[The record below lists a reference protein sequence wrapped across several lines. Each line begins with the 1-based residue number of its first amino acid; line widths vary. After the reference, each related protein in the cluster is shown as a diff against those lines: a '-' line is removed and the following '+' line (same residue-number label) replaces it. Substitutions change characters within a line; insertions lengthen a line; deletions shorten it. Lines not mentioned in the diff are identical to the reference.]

1 LFTAFCF
8 SLKGIDK
15 PCLPPHTYLSF
26 LQLQP
31 ESQMK
36 QLTILG
42 STGSIGTSTLSV
54 VRHNPEQFSVMALVA
69 GKNVAR
75 MAEQCLE
82 FRPVWAV
89 MDDEASAQRLR
100 EILREQGG
108 TTQVLAGQK
117 AACDMA
123 ALDGVDQVMAA
134 IVGAA
139 GLLPT
144 LAAIAAGKQVLLANK
159 ESLVTC
165 GRLFMDA
172 VKRSG
177 AQLLPIDS
185 EHNAIFQSLPETIQQ
200 NLGYADLED
209 NGVSSIILTG
219 SGGPFRETP
228 IGDLA
233 AMSPDQACCHPN
245 WSMGRKISVDS
256 ATMMNK
262 GLEYI
267 EARWL
272 FNAHAK
278 QMEVLIHPQSVIHS
292 MVRYRDGSVLAQ
304 LGAPD
309 MRTPIAHA
317 MAFPERV
324 ASGVEPLD
332 FCKIGTFTFMEP
344 DYHRYPCLKLAIEAF
359 EQGQAAT
366 TVLNAANEIVV
377 EAFLHHRL
385 RFTDI
390 AALNRAAL
398 EQVDLTE
405 PQSVDEVQAVDA
417 AAREIARNLVT
428 RVAYR

>member
-1 LFTAFCF
+1 
-8 SLKGIDK
+8 
-15 PCLPPHTYLSF
+15 
-26 LQLQP
+26 
-31 ESQMK
+31 MK

-54 VRHNPEQFSVMALVA
+54 VRHNPEQFSVTALVA
-69 GKNVAR
+69 GKNVTR

-82 FRPVWAV
+82 FRPSWAV
-89 MDDEASAQRLR
+89 MDDEASAKALR
-100 EILREQGG
+100 DILREQGSA
-108 TTQVLAGQK
+108 TKVLAGQK
-117 AACDMA
+117 AACEMA
-123 ALDGVDQVMAA
+123 ALDEVDQVMAA
-134 IVGAA
+134 IVGAT

-144 LAAIAAGKQVLLANK
+144 LAAISAGKQVLLANK

-172 VKRSG
+172 VQRSG

-185 EHNAIFQSLPETIQQ
+185 EHNAIFQSMPETIQQ
-200 NLGYADLED
+200 NLGYAGLED

-228 IGDLA
+228 IGELA
-233 AMSPDQACCHPN
+233 TMSPDQACCHPN

-272 FNAHAK
+272 FNASAK

-324 ASGVEPLD
+324 ISGVEPLD

-344 DYHRYPCLKLAIEAF
+344 DYHRYPCLKLAMEAF

-377 EAFLHHRL
+377 DAFLHDRL

-390 AALNRAAL
+390 AALNRAVL

-405 PQSVDEVQAVDA
+405 PRNVDEVQAVDA
-417 AAREIARNLVT
+417 TAREVARNLVT
-428 RVAYR
+428 HVAYR